1 MSFGKAGRTLLVL
14 AVAGLGTAACD
25 TAPTEPDSGSEDLT
39 TATEAVDEV
48 TASSGLRFAELHYD
62 NDGTDTGEAIE
73 LQGPAGDDL
82 TDWRIVL
89 YNGSNGEIYDDR
101 SLSGTLDASCEGGD
115 EGVAAFDYPTN
126 GIQNGSPDGMALVD
140 PSGAV
145 VEFLSY
151 EGDFTAGEGPADG
164 LTSTDI
170 GVEEGPST
178 PVGHSLQRD
187 STGTWQGPQEATFG
201 TCHGAGTGDD
211 DGGDGDG
218 DGDDGDGDGDGG
230 ETGPVFLSEIRSDQP
245 SVDDDEYFELGGAAD
260 VSLDGV
266 TYVVL
271 GDGPA
276 ASGEVEAVVPLSGES
291 LDSEGTFVAAEGSF
305 GLGSA
310 DLTTDLNFENGD
322 NVTHLLARG
331 FTGSEGDDLD
341 TDDDGALDATPWDS
355 VADCLALVDA
365 LGNEPR
371 SIYCDTRIGE
381 DASFVPGHAK
391 RLDDGWISA
400 GFDAGSDDTPGTLE
414 FDPSAAVAGQITDLE
429 LGEPGVVTRVT
440 VSASFIPLPVGYNR
454 TIFASAVD
462 DFGDEVDVDL
472 TYDSD
477 DSSVVTSNQFGDLTA
492 EGVGEATITVA
503 APNGVS
509 AEVVVDVVAD
519 APSSVAYQ
527 DHTEFGTPVDGDPS
541 DDIVLRKAEYD
552 VSYSAER
559 GGPNWVAWNL
569 DEGHIGDVDRCD
581 CYTPDDE
588 LPPSA
593 PRVVNFDY
601 TFSGYSRGH
610 MAQSFNRT
618 VTLPDNAATYLT
630 TNILP
635 QAQDNNGGPWGEFEF
650 FTNGRAFDGEEVYIV
665 AGGEYGDAPPTLKS
679 EGKVAVPDFTWKVAV
694 FMDRDEGL
702 ADVTSLSDVEI
713 IAIRTPNRVEPG
725 VRGSVDGISDD
736 WEDYRVEVDEIEAA
750 VGYDLL
756 RLLPDGLEVRLESGF
771 DDFAG
776 TFDRLVAED
785 RVGNGAEQALG
796 AHLDNATR
804 RLERGRTDKAVRRL
818 RQFLHD
824 LGVFERIGK
833 VDGSAAAEL
842 RSEAEAVIAL
852 LEG

>member
-1 MSFGKAGRTLLVL
+1 MSFGKASRILLVV
-14 AVAGLGTAACD
+14 VAAGVGAAACD
-25 TAPTEPDSGSEDLT
+25 ALPTDPEPRPDGATAADG
-39 TATEAVDEV
+39 ATGHV
-48 TASSGLRFAELHYD
+48 TASSGMRFAELHYD
-62 NDGTDTGEAIE
+62 NEGTDTGEAIE
-73 LQGPAGDDL
+73 LQGPADADL
-82 TDWRIVL
+82 TGWRIVL
-89 YNGSNGEIYDDR
+89 YNGANAEVYDDR
-101 SLSGTLDASCEGGD
+101 SLSGTLDASCPDGT
-115 EGVAAFDYPTN
+115 EGVAVFNYPTN

-140 PSGAV
+140 PSGSV

-151 EGDFTAGEGPADG
+151 EGDFTAGEGPASG

-170 GVEEGPST
+170 GVQEGGST

-187 STGTWQGPQEATFG
+187 STGAWQEPMEATFG

-211 DGGDGDG
+211 GGDDGDGDG
-218 DGDDGDGDGDGG
+218 DGDDGG

-245 SVDDDEYFELGGAAD
+245 GGDSDEYFELGGDAD

-266 TYVVL
+266 TYVVI
-271 GDGPA
+271 GDG
-276 ASGEVEAVVPLSGES
+276 SGGSGVIEEVTPLSGES
-291 LDSEGTFVAAEGSF
+291 LDSEGSFVAAEGSF
-305 GLGSA
+305 GLGTA
-310 DLTTDLNFENGD
+310 DLTTSLSFENGD

-331 FTGSEGDDLD
+331 FTGSNGQDLD
-341 TDDDGALDATPWDS
+341 TDDDGALDVMPWDS

-365 LGNEPR
+365 LGSEPR
-371 SIYCDTRIGE
+371 SIYCDTRLGE
-381 DASFVPGHAK
+381 DFSFVPGHAK

-414 FDPSAAVAGQITDLE
+414 FDPSAAVAGQIADLE
-429 LGEPGVVTRVT
+429 LGEPGVVSRIA

-454 TIFASAVD
+454 TIFAFPLD
-462 DFGDEVDVDL
+462 GFGDEVDVDL

-509 AEVVVDVVAD
+509 TEVDVDVVPD
-519 APSSVAYQ
+519 APSGVAYQ
-527 DHTEFGTPVDGDPS
+527 DHTDFGTPVDGDPS

-581 CYTPDDE
+581 CYTPDDA

-635 QAQDNNGGPWGEFEF
+635 QAAENNGGPWGDFEF
-650 FTNGRAFDGEEVYIV
+650 FTNGRAFAGEEVYVV
-665 AGGEYGDAPPTLKS
+665 AGGEYGDAPPTLKD

-694 FMDRDEGL
+694 FLDRDEGL
-702 ADVTSLSDVEI
+702 ADVASLSDVEI
-713 IAIRTPNRVEPG
+713 IAIRTPNRVESG
-725 VRGSVDGISDD
+725 VPGSVDGISGD
-736 WEDYRVEVDEIEAA
+736 WEDYRVEVDEIEEA

-756 RLLPDGLEVRLESGF
+756 RLLPDGLELQLESGF
-771 DDFAG
+771 DDLAQ
-776 TFDRLVAED
+776 TFERLVSEGQ
-785 RVGNGAEQALG
+785 VGDGAQQALG
-796 AHLDNATR
+796 DHLADATLE
-804 RLERGRTDKAVRRL
+804 LERGRTDQAIGRL
-818 RQFLHD
+818 EEFLHL

-833 VDGSAAAEL
+833 VSEPAAAEL
-842 RSEAEAVIAL
+842 RSEAEAVIEL
-852 LEG
+852 LEA